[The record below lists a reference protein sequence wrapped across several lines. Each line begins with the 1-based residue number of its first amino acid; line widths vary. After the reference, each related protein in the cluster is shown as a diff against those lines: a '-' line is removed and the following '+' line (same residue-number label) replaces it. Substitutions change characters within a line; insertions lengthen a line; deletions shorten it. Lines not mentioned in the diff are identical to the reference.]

1 MYVFEKHYYVIIHL
15 QHYHQSMFK
24 GISRL
29 VLILAAI
36 SLFTDIAS
44 ELLYPVMPMYL
55 KTIGFSIA
63 AIALLEGFAEA
74 IAGLSKSYFGA
85 LSDKY
90 NTRLPFVQA
99 GYGISALAKILL
111 AATSAIPFVFT
122 SRFADRMGK
131 GLRTAARD
139 AMLAGE
145 STPQNKTSIFAFH
158 RAMDTTGAAIG
169 PAIALVYLYYHP
181 QDYKTLLWVAAIPGL
196 IAVLLTFTL
205 KEKKN
210 IEPKSKKSFF
220 QLLGYWKIASKG
232 YKFLFGIA
240 IVFALVNSADALLLL
255 MLKTKG
261 YSDTK
266 VISLYVIYNLCYALV
281 AYPMG
286 LLADKIG
293 VKKIVVCG
301 LMLFSIVYFWLVR
314 VDNFP
319 LLISLL
325 LLYGLYAACFESGI
339 KSLIVSN
346 SEKSQHASAL
356 GFYSGWA
363 SVSALGAAA
372 WTGWL
377 WQHSGMQWPF
387 TVSAC
392 VALLCALLLFYNKNT
407 QSVQN

>member
-1 MYVFEKHYYVIIHL
+1 
-15 QHYHQSMFK
+15 MFK

-29 VLILAAI
+29 VLLLAAI

-44 ELLYPVMPMYL
+44 ELLFPVMPIYL

-74 IAGLSKSYFGA
+74 IAGVSKSYFGA
-85 LSDKY
+85 MSDKY

-111 AATSAIPFVFT
+111 AATSIVPLVFT
-122 SRFADRMGK
+122 SRFADRLGK

-139 AMLAGE
+139 AMLANE

-158 RAMDTTGAAIG
+158 RSMDTTGAVIG

-181 QDYKTLLWVAAIPGL
+181 QDYKTLLWVATIPGL
-196 IAVLLTFTL
+196 IAVLLTFAL
-205 KEKKN
+205 MEKKN
-210 IEPKSKKSFF
+210 AEPLTRKSFF
-220 QLLGYWKIASKG
+220 HLLGYWKIASPG
-232 YKFLFGIA
+232 YKFLFSIA
-240 IVFALVNSADALLLL
+240 IIFALVNSADALLLL

-261 YSDTK
+261 YSDSK
-266 VISLYVIYNLCYALV
+266 VISLYVIYNLCYALT
-281 AYPMG
+281 AYPIG
-286 LLADKIG
+286 VLADKIG
-293 VKKIVVCG
+293 VKKIVAFG
-301 LMLFSIVYFWLVR
+301 LMLFAIVYFWLVR
-314 VDNFP
+314 VDYLP
-319 LLISLL
+319 LLVLL
-325 LLYGLYAACFESGI
+325 LILYGLYAACFESGI

-363 SVSALGAAA
+363 SVSALCAAA

-377 WQHSGMQWPF
+377 WQHSAMQWPF

-392 VALLCALLLFYNKNT
+392 VALLCSLLLFYYKNI
-407 QSVQN
+407 QIVQN